1 MKWLILY
8 KSSAFHKFQG
18 GLHFQIQRSVNGRV
32 YVQPKSKVAVTNM
45 DCTDPV
51 GVQRTFDQ
59 GLMEAA
65 ELRGSL

>member
-1 MKWLILY
+1 
-8 KSSAFHKFQG
+8 
-18 GLHFQIQRSVNGRV
+18 
-32 YVQPKSKVAVTNM
+32 VAVTNM

-65 ELRGSL
+65 ELHG

>member
-1 MKWLILY
+1 
-8 KSSAFHKFQG
+8 
-18 GLHFQIQRSVNGRV
+18 V
-32 YVQPKSKVAVTNM
+32 YLQPKSKVAVTNM

-65 ELRGSL
+65 ELRG

>member
-1 MKWLILY
+1 MSTTPTPLAG
-8 KSSAFHKFQG
+8 KSGF
-18 GLHFQIQRSVNGRV
+18 LSVV
-32 YVQPKSKVAVTNM
+32 IKM

-65 ELRGSL
+65 ELLERA

>member
-1 MKWLILY
+1 MAVSLTR
-8 KSSAFHKFQG
+8 HKPDRP
-18 GLHFQIQRSVNGRV
+18 QIFESDGRV
-32 YVQPKSKVAVTNM
+32 YLQPKSKVAVTNM

-65 ELRGSL
+65 ELLERARA